1 MEVESLSPPRE
12 NPPQESNDPATPLN
26 GTAGPCSSSVVSNDA
41 VRSGDDVALAD
52 AANSIDQAPSPKKS
66 RGTFE
71 LKFLVDD
78 DQAKEIIVWAR
89 QHLDADPHFDPEF
102 GDGYRVNSLYLDTP
116 QFDVFHR
123 IDGFRQQKYRL
134 RRYGRESLIWFEQ
147 KRKRKGL
154 VRKRRVPV
162 QESEVSSR
170 LILPAEMEWD
180 GHWFRRKVDEQAL
193 RPVSQIIYQRFA
205 RIKTTDDGLIR
216 LTIDDGLTARL
227 VDDWEV
233 PSGSLNGVSLLDGR
247 RILELKFRGAMPG
260 LFKRLIEQQQLQ
272 VTSFSKYRTSVERC
286 VPKDRLMGCESKEQ
300 DNA

>member
-1 MEVESLSPPRE
+1 MEVESLSPSRE
-12 NPPQESNDPATPLN
+12 NPHRETNDPTVPPN
-26 GTAGPCSSSVVSNDA
+26 GTVGSGSCSIVTNEILRSSDEVTA
-41 VRSGDDVALAD
+41 IDD
-52 AANSIDQAPSPKKS
+52 ANSIIQTPASKKS

-123 IDGFRQQKYRL
+123 MDGFRQQKYRL

-205 RIKTTDDGLIR
+205 RIKTTDEGLIR
-216 LTIDDGLTARL
+216 LTIDDGLTARV

-233 PSGSLNGVSLLDGR
+233 PSGSLNGVSLLDGK
-247 RILELKFRGAMPG
+247 RILELKFRGTMPG

>member
-1 MEVESLSPPRE
+1 MEVESLSPYRE
-12 NPPQESNDPATPLN
+12 NPLEESNDPATPLN
-26 GTAGPCSSSVVSNDA
+26 GTAGPCSGSFASNDA
-41 VRSGDDVALAD
+41 VRSGDEVAAMD
-52 AANSIDQAPSPKKS
+52 ATNSINQAPSPKKS

-78 DQAKEIIVWAR
+78 DQAKDIIAWAR

-123 IDGFRQQKYRL
+123 MDGFRQQKYRL

-162 QESEVSSR
+162 QESDISSR

-180 GHWFRRKVDEQAL
+180 GHWFRRKVDEQTL

-205 RIKTTDDGLIR
+205 RIKTTDEGLIR

-233 PSGSLNGVSLLDGR
+233 PSGSLNGVSLLDGK